1 MRDDPTEILPQDITA
16 IQNVMNQFLLQQR
29 DSLKTWFDQQM
40 SQSSYDLPMA
50 PAAQVYP
57 SSQVQSILQQDILLC
72 RLMGLRIL
80 HIGDRY
86 FLNGESLA
94 WNYANPWN
102 IMAHNT
108 TINGYMLRK
117 FIDDNDFIT
126 QLTLLIN
133 K

>member
-1 MRDDPTEILPQDITA
+1 
-16 IQNVMNQFLLQQR
+16 
-29 DSLKTWFDQQM
+29 M

-50 PAAQVYP
+50 PAAQVYQP
-57 SSQVQSILQQDILLC
+57 SQVQSILQQDISLC
-72 RLMGLRIL
+72 RLMGLRML

-94 WNYANPWN
+94 SNHAGAWN

-117 FIDDNDFIT
+117 FIDDNDFMT

-133 K
+133 KGYWYFQGISMKNFFDINV